1 MTEFDTS
8 VDRQRILLKAE
19 KWANTPKCVHIHSLQ
34 SMWYDDRPE
43 DTADGQSVT
52 DVQYNSGLITRM
64 KDGTIIHTWGEAKS
78 GDDLIW
84 AYQHEG

>member
-1 MTEFDTS
+1 MTEFETR
-8 VDRQRILLKAE
+8 VDRQRTLLEAE
-19 KWANTPKCVHIHSLQ
+19 KWAKTANCVHIHSLQ

-52 DVQYNSGLITRM
+52 DIQYNSGLITRM
-64 KDGTIIHTWGEAKS
+64 KDGTTIHTWGKPLK

-84 AYQHEG
+84 AYQHS